1 VGVCA
6 EEKFGKN
13 KPKAIIGNST
23 LMDGREEPIGYV
35 FQSLKSQQ
43 LDGTEIPTVVV
54 HQHLLS
60 GKLDMRVSLV
70 LH

>member
-23 LMDGREEPIGYV
+23 LMDDKEEPIVYV

-43 LDGTEIPTVVV
+43 LDGTKISTVVV